1 MVVAVI
7 VAAGRATRMAAAAG
21 GGDKNLLDLLGKPAL
36 RRCLE
41 VFDACDSVDGVV
53 VVTAQDRVARY
64 RELATAWG
72 AVKLL
77 AVVAGGDTRTASVAQ
92 GLAAVPQS
100 CDVVAIHDCARPFV
114 TADIIARTVD
124 SARRQGSGVAAI
136 ACRDTVK
143 HADAEGLVQHTPQ
156 REALRLVQTPQTFRT
171 ADLLA
176 AYAALGGDPCA
187 TDDAGLLER
196 AGMPVYLVEGSVENI
211 KLTTPEDIAHGEA
224 ILRARG
230 ETGRGFD
237 STRLHQ
243 YEAPR
248 IGEGYDVHR
257 LVEGRR
263 LILGGVDIPHSTG
276 LLGHSDADVLTHAVM
291 DALLGAAGLG
301 DIGRHFPDS
310 DEAYRGA
317 DSLALL
323 RHVAG
328 LLAQAGYAVGNVD
341 ATVAAQKP
349 RLSPH
354 IAQMR
359 ANLSGALGI
368 APDRVNVKA
377 TTTEGL
383 GFEGREEGIS
393 ARAITLLISRPAAD

>member
-7 VAAGRATRMAAAAG
+7 VAAGRATRMGAG
-21 GGDKNLLDLLGKPAL
+21 GGDKNLLELLGKPAL

-41 VFDACDSVDGVV
+41 VFDACESVDGVV
-53 VVTAQDRVARY
+53 VVTAQNRVERY
-64 RELATAWG
+64 RELAAAWG

-92 GLAAVPQS
+92 GLAALPQG
-100 CDVVAIHDCARPFV
+100 CDIVAIHDCARPFV
-114 TADIIARTVD
+114 TMDIVSRTVD

-143 HADAEGLVQHTPQ
+143 HADAEGLVQHTPH

-230 ETGRGFD
+230 EREQEFESPLERLTG
-237 STRLHQ
+237 L
-243 YEAPR
+243 PR

-257 LVEGRR
+257 LVADRR

-276 LLGHSDADVLTHAVM
+276 LLGHSDADVLTHAIM

-317 DSLALL
+317 DSLTLL
-323 RHVAG
+323 RHVSG

-349 RLSPH
+349 RLSAH

-359 ANLSGALGI
+359 ANLAGALGI

-393 ARAITLLISRPAAD
+393 ARAITILWTC